1 MLDNPIKRESS
12 VHQQRDM
19 RKIVLQKIVLISLLS
34 FIFSFLSPVAISTA
48 SIDVA
53 EKMDSIKNISFPLLF
68 ISIVILLYSIVRLLE
83 YRRVIEKR
91 TEELKESEERYA
103 LAAQGAND
111 GLWDWNLKTNEI
123 YLSSRWKSMVGYAEN
138 EIGKSPDDWF

>member
-1 MLDNPIKRESS
+1 MLNNPIRKENS
-12 VHQQRDM
+12 VNQQRDM
-19 RKIVLQKIVLISLLS
+19 RKTLLQKIVLICLLGL
-34 FIFSFLSPVAISTA
+34 IFSFLSPVSITTA
-48 SIDVA
+48 SIDVV

-68 ISIVILLYSIVRLLE
+68 VSIIILLYSIVRLLE

-123 YLSSRWKSMVGYAEN
+123 YSKCGKKVG
-138 EIGKSPDDWF
+138 

>member
-1 MLDNPIKRESS
+1 
-12 VHQQRDM
+12 
-19 RKIVLQKIVLISLLS
+19 
-34 FIFSFLSPVAISTA
+34 
-48 SIDVA
+48 
-53 EKMDSIKNISFPLLF
+53 MDSIKNISFPLLF
-68 ISIVILLYSIVRLLE
+68 ISIVILLYSIVRLLK

-123 YLSSRWKSMVGYAEN
+123 YFLSPL
-138 EIGKSPDDWF
+138 EINGWIQ